1 MAYAE
6 VVIENKSKYVDNYFT
21 YEIGSLDVK
30 IGSKVKVSFG
40 TKEKF
45 GYVFS
50 IKEETDVPKDKIKA
64 ILEVIEEESLNEEI
78 IKTCLWMKQ
87 RYAIKYFDAI
97 KCFVPTGKPTKEHK
111 KKEPYKDLESDYVKP
126 EILTNEQNLAIT
138 EISSAIENKENEAF
152 LIHGVTASGKT
163 EVYMEVMEK
172 TLEMDRTVIFLVPEI
187 SLTPQIINRFIGR
200 FGKDIIA
207 VLHSKLTQRERY
219 DEWERIKNNKAK
231 IVIGARMGVFAP
243 LDNIGLIIMDEEH
256 EATYKS
262 DMTPKYDTVEVAYKR
277 LQYYKGVLVLGSAT
291 PSIVS
296 YNRFREGIYNLI
308 ELKERYNKTPLPDI
322 EIVDMRQEL
331 RKGNVSIFSRK
342 LFNAMEKAIK
352 NKEQVILLQNRR
364 GYSNFV
370 SCRECGYVM
379 KCPECNISLTYHKS
393 VDKMV
398 CHYCGREQKVP
409 NKCPECESKYI
420 KYFGIGTEQ
429 VEEQVK
435 EYFPDAK
442 VERLDLDAIKNRR
455 ELEAIL
461 KRFSQ
466 GKTDVLVGTQLVAKG
481 LDFKNVALVGV
492 VSADTT
498 LNIPDY
504 RSSERTFQLITQ
516 VAGRA
521 GRGEKQGQVIIQ
533 TYEPNN
539 YALIAAKS
547 YDYGSFYQAET
558 YLRNFMEYPPF
569 GHIIGVY
576 FTGEREDIILE
587 RVDTF
592 QTYMSK
598 ALGKDGEGRILKPKL
613 ANNFKGQGSIRYYVL
628 LKCPIENR
636 NKWIFY
642 INDFIKKTIDKKID
656 CNVNVDINPYSI

>member
-331 RKGNVSIFSRK
+331 RKGNISIFSRK
-342 LFNAMEKAIK
+342 LFNAMEEAIK

-587 RVDTF
+587 IVDTF

>member
-111 KKEPYKDLESDYVKP
+111 KKEPYKDLESDYIKP

-342 LFNAMEKAIK
+342 LFNAMEEAIK

-576 FTGEREDIILE
+576 FTGESEDIILE